1 MGFDAHR
8 FSKRRKLVLGGVEIP
23 FEFGLEGH
31 SDADV
36 LTHAIC
42 DAILGAIGEKD
53 IGSHF
58 PDSESRY
65 KGVSSLILLERV
77 TTLSNS
83 KGFKIENIDSTV
95 VCEMPK
101 LSAYISQM
109 KKKLSSVAQVSI
121 DSLSIKATTTD
132 GMGFTGR
139 SEGIAAHAVV
149 LVKKGLRSHERRE
162 CVRMK

>member
-8 FSKRRKLVLGGVEIP
+8 FSKGRKLVLGGVEIP

-65 KGVSSLILLERV
+65 KGVSSLVLLERV

-109 KKKLSSVAQVSI
+109 KKKLSSVTQVSV

-139 SEGIAAHAVV
+139 SEGIVAHAVV
-149 LVKKGLRSHERRE
+149 LVKKGLLSHERRE
-162 CVRMK
+162 